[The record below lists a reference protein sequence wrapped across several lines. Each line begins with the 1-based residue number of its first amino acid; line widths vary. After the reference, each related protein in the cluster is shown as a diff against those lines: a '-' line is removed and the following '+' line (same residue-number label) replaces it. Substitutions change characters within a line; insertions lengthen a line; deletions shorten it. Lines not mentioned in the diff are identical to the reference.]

1 MWKGET
7 LEEYWWA
14 LVWPDGA
21 GPDLIVDDGGDAT
34 LLELEPL
41 VEGGEEALLLLRGAH
56 GEERRAAEGMATDMP
71 RSQYDIS
78 SARTTPRRAPLRGPL
93 AGRSSTPSGWPSP
106 IRHASAKKGW
116 SAGTGSRLRSAS
128 LRRLCDPNTAPL
140 RAAPRDVRD
149 LMIAATNGW
158 VVCFDNLEYLPP
170 WISNAL
176 CRLATGGGFATR
188 RHYTDDGEML
198 FEATRPILVNGIE
211 ELATRGDLLDRAVLL
226 HLPAISEPHRRAEA
240 GFWEDFRRAWP
251 GLLGALLDALV
262 GALAILPTL
271 TLPGLPRMADF
282 ARFGVAVE
290 RPSLGHRG
298 ASWRRTGRTAKPPTS

>member
-1 MWKGET
+1 MVRSG
-7 LEEYWWA
+7 
-14 LVWPDGA
+14 
-21 GPDLIVDDGGDAT
+21 GPPRPI
-34 LLELEPL
+34 P
-41 VEGGEEALLLLRGAH
+41 
-56 GEERRAAEGMATDMP
+56 GMATDMP

-78 SARTTPRRAPLRGPL
+78 SARTTPRRALLRGPL

-211 ELATRGDLLDRAVLL
+211 ELATRGDLLDRAVLM

-290 RPSLGHRG
+290 RALAWPPGSFLATYGANREAAHELTLQASLVAASEVSPRRPATDRSLACRCRRRG
-298 ASWRRTGRTAKPPTS
+298 AGSRRPARPP

>member
-1 MWKGET
+1 
-7 LEEYWWA
+7 
-14 LVWPDGA
+14 
-21 GPDLIVDDGGDAT
+21 
-34 LLELEPL
+34 
-41 VEGGEEALLLLRGAH
+41 
-56 GEERRAAEGMATDMP
+56 
-71 RSQYDIS
+71 
-78 SARTTPRRAPLRGPL
+78 
-93 AGRSSTPSGWPSP
+93 
-106 IRHASAKKGW
+106 
-116 SAGTGSRLRSAS
+116 
-128 LRRLCDPNTAPL
+128 
-140 RAAPRDVRD
+140 
-149 LMIAATNGW
+149 MIAATNGW

-211 ELATRGDLLDRAVLL
+211 ELATRGDLLDRAVLM

-251 GLLGALLDALV
+251 GLLAALLDALV

-290 RPSLGHRG
+290 RALAWPPGSFLARYGANREAAHELTLQASLVAASEVSPRRPATDRSLACRCRRRG
-298 ASWRRTGRTAKPPTS
+298 AGSRRPARPP